1 MKISDKLLKLS
12 NEAEKEL
19 ESIFKEIDD
28 MCLKNSIK
36 VLDSFQKFNV
46 NTSDFNEVIGYGY
59 SDSGRDKLESIYS
72 DIFGCE
78 DALVRPQIMNGT
90 HAITLVLKALLDPG
104 DILISIS
111 GEPYD
116 TIRSVIGI
124 EGDINNSLIKKG
136 IKYEEIKYLDDFSY
150 DEIRNRLSKN
160 DVKMVEIQRS
170 VGYSNRESICISKIK
185 KVIEEIRKVN
195 KDVIIFVDNC
205 YGEFVEDVEPTEVG
219 ADIMASSLMK
229 NLGAGIATSGGYIAG
244 RKDLIRLVADELN
257 VIGVN
262 KEMGANFNVLRSYY
276 KGLYSAPSVV
286 SSSLKTMIYAS
297 YMLEKLGYKVIPSY
311 DKKRTDIIQVIEFGN
326 EKDLISFCQ
335 GIQKGGAIESNLT
348 LEPVDMPGYPHKEIM
363 AGPSFTP
370 GSTIEISCDGP
381 VIAPYKAF
389 MQGSSTYE
397 YGKLAILIALTN
409 MEN

>member
-1 MKISDKLLKLS
+1 MEILDKILKLS
-12 NEAEKEL
+12 NEGEKEL
-19 ESIFKEIDD
+19 ISIYKDIDNI
-28 MCLKNSIK
+28 CFYNSKK

-46 NTSDFNEVIGYGY
+46 NTSDFNEVVGYGY

-90 HAITLVLKALLDPG
+90 HAISLVLKALLDPG
-104 DILISIS
+104 DTLISIS

-124 EGDINNSLIKKG
+124 EGNLNNSLIKKG
-136 IKYEEIKYLDDFSY
+136 IKYEEIKYKDDFSY

-170 VGYSNRESICISKIK
+170 VGYSDRESICISKIK

-205 YGEFVEDVEPTEVG
+205 YGEFTEELEPTEVG

-229 NLGAGIATSGGYIAG
+229 NLGAGIASSGGYIAG
-244 RKDLIRLVADELN
+244 KKKYIDLVADELN
-257 VIGVN
+257 VIGVG
-262 KEMGANFNVLRSYY
+262 KDMGANFNTLRSYY

-286 SSSLKTMIYAS
+286 ASSLKTMILAS

-326 EKDLISFCQ
+326 EKDLIKFCQ
-335 GIQKGGAIESNLT
+335 GIQKGGAIESNLD
-348 LEPVDMPGYPHKEIM
+348 LVPVEMPGYPHKEIM

-381 VIAPYKAF
+381 IREPYKGF
-389 MQGSSTYE
+389 MQGSLTYE
-397 YGKLAILIALTN
+397 YGKLAILIALSY
-409 MEN
+409 MVK